1 MQSPRK
7 RVIIFIGFM
16 KYTRQPELNE
26 FNQQETLAFTLVTLI
41 FMYVCRYV
49 VYKQSVLL
57 HMDKLVYIL

>member
-1 MQSPRK
+1 
-7 RVIIFIGFM
+7 M

-41 FMYVCRYV
+41 FMYVCRYA